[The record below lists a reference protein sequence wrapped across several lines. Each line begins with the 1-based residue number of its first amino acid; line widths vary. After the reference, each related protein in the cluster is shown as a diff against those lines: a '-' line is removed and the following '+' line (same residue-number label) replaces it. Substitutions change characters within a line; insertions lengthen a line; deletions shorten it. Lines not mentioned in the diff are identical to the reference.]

1 MPSDP
6 SLSTV
11 SEAPA
16 SDVINQPSKR
26 DALLRAALD
35 LFAERTYGSTP
46 VPDIAARAQVGTGTV
61 YRHFQSKEELANTV
75 YRVCKTTLHEGL
87 RDALGRGGSVEEKFL
102 RMWESMANM
111 AASDPKAMRFIEL
124 QHHDEYL
131 DDASRALS
139 DAVFDTAEQFM
150 REGQKLGFIREAN
163 PRVLIAL
170 VFGAFVG
177 LFKEA
182 CLGRYE
188 LDEAKVREAG
198 TLAWRVVAV

>member
-6 SLSTV
+6 GLSTV
-11 SEAPA
+11 SGFSGSESVPP
-16 SDVINQPSKR
+16 PSKR
-26 DALLRAALD
+26 EALIRAALE

-75 YRVCKTTLHEGL
+75 YRACKATMHEHL
-87 RDALGRGGSVEEKFL
+87 REALARGGTIEEKFL
-102 RMWESMANM
+102 AMWESLAKM
-111 AASDPKAMRFIEL
+111 AAADPTAMRFIEL
-124 QHHDEYL
+124 QHHEEYL
-131 DDASRALS
+131 DDASRAAS
-139 DAVFDTAEQFM
+139 DAVFGTAEEFM
-150 REGQKLGFIREAN
+150 RDGQKQGAVRDAN

-182 CLGRYE
+182 CVGRYE
-188 LDEAKVREAG
+188 LDEAKVRAAG
-198 TLAWRVVAV
+198 VFAWRIGAA

>member
-1 MPSDP
+1 MPSDAA
-6 SLSTV
+6 LSAV
-11 SEAPA
+11 SEFPA
-16 SDVINQPSKR
+16 VEVSSQPNKR
-26 DALLRAALD
+26 DALMRAALD

-46 VPDIAARAQVGTGTV
+46 VPDIAARAHVGTGTV
-61 YRHFQSKEELANTV
+61 YRHFQSKEDLANYV
-75 YRVCKTTLHEGL
+75 YRACKTTLHDGL
-87 RDALGRGGSVEEKFL
+87 RDALSRGGSVEEKFL
-102 RMWESMANM
+102 RMWQSMAKM

-124 QHHDEYL
+124 QHHEEYL

-150 REGQKLGFIREAN
+150 REGQKQGHIREAD

-188 LDEAKVREAG
+188 LDDARVRDAAAM
-198 TLAWRVVAV
+198 AWRIVAP